1 MNRIAFLG
9 LACLLICALT
19 PLTTSAQDKTDTK
32 ASADTQTTR
41 SNGTVKFFN
50 NSKGFGFISNGA
62 GDQISGEMTA
72 RGNGTVKFF
81 NNSKG
86 FGFITNDQ
94 GMDVLLEKVAA
105 ILGGPTTG
113 CTFEIMDIL
122 NDVFSGTYG
131 VGNEVTS
138 NALIRKRPTF

>member
-1 MNRIAFLG
+1 MNRATFLS
-9 LACLLICALT
+9 LACTLIFSLA
-19 PLTTSAQDKTDTK
+19 PLTIQAQEKTQDRIK
-32 ASADTQTTR
+32 
-41 SNGTVKFFN
+41 NGTVKFFN
-50 NSKGFGFISNGA
+50 DAKGFGFVSNGDEVTA
-62 GDQISGEMTA
+62 EMTA

-138 NALIRKRPTF
+138 NALVRKRPTF

>member
-50 NSKGFGFISNGA
+50 NSKGFGFISN
-62 GDQISGEMTA
+62 
-72 RGNGTVKFF
+72 
-81 NNSKG
+81 
-86 FGFITNDQ
+86 DQ

-138 NALIRKRPTF
+138 NALVRKRPTL